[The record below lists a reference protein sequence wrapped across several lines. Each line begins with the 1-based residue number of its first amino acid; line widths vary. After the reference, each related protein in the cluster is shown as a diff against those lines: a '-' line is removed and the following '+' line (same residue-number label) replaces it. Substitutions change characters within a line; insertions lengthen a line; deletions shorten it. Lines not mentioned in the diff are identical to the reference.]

1 MRTRQVFLSHTSDMA
16 SFPTDRSFVQAALDA
31 LGRAGLVPVDMRY
44 FAAREGE
51 PADYCR
57 QRVRSCD
64 IYLAVVGFRYG
75 SIVPGAAVSYTELEF
90 QEASGAGLPR
100 LVFLLDDAASRPTGR
115 ADTDPRAI
123 LRFRRMLREA
133 GLIVRTFASVSAL
146 ELEVFHALTELTHS
160 RTEVVPRQLPA
171 AIPDF
176 TGRSS
181 ELTALNRLMRKA
193 TRRRGGT
200 VLISALRGTAGVGK
214 TALALHWA
222 HQVADRFP
230 DGQLYVNLRG
240 HGPSGSPLMPAE
252 AIRGFLFALGVSAGD
267 IPPEP
272 DAQTALY
279 RTLLAGRKMLIV
291 LDSARDADQ
300 IRPLLPGTAGCLV
313 LVTSRSKLTGLV
325 AADGAQPLTV
335 DLFGDGEA
343 RDLLTRRVGH
353 KRVRAE
359 PAAVSQ
365 LVRLSAGLPLALS
378 IVAARAAARP
388 MMPLAELSRELAD
401 AQGRLDALD
410 AGDPVASIRAVFSW
424 SCQQLSEPAARLFRL
439 LGLHAGPDVTIPAAA
454 SLAAVTPAGAAAA
467 VAELA
472 DAHLI
477 AEHAPGRYAF
487 HDLLRAYAADLARS
501 TDPESARRDAVYRVL
516 DHYLHTAC
524 AGTRLLNPLR
534 PLLPVGP
541 SRPGVSPEILA
552 GAAGARLWFAAE
564 RQVLLAAINQAVEAG
579 FDSYAWQL
587 PWAVWLFFDREGYWH
602 DQEAIQLTAIAAA
615 RRLGDKAAQAHVYR
629 DLSATYS
636 RLGQLAE
643 ARVYCTRALDLHH
656 ELGDRLGEARAH
668 NDIMILAEQQGRH
681 AEALGHAQLALS
693 LYQDEGYEPGV
704 AKMLNGVG
712 WMHAQLG
719 EYEQALEVCQQ
730 ALSMNRDRGDPLN
743 EAATW
748 DSVGY
753 VLFHLGRLDE
763 AITHIRTALHTVE
776 GMAAG
781 YYQTTWLVHLGDA
794 YHAVGDLDQAR
805 EAWEQALAILEHLHH
820 SDADQVRAL
829 LAALDDA

>member
-16 SFPTDRSFVQAALDA
+16 RFPADRSFVQAALDA

-44 FAAREGE
+44 FAAREGK

-64 IYLAVVGFRYG
+64 IYVAVVGFRYG
-75 SIVPGAAVSYTELEF
+75 SMVPGEAVSYTELEF
-90 QEASGAGLPR
+90 REASLAGLPR
-100 LVFLLDDAASRPTGR
+100 LVFLLDNVATQPPGQ
-115 ADTDPRAI
+115 ADTDPQAV
-123 LRFRRMLREA
+123 LRFRQLLREA
-133 GLIVRTFASVSAL
+133 GLIVRGFATVADL

-160 RTEVVPRQLPA
+160 RAEVVPRQLPA
-171 AIPDF
+171 AVPDF
-176 TGRSS
+176 AGRSS
-181 ELTALNRLMRKA
+181 ELAALGKLIRKA
-193 TRRRGGT
+193 TGRRNRT
-200 VLISALRGTAGVGK
+200 VLISAIRGTAGVGK
-214 TALALHWA
+214 TALALYWA
-222 HQVADRFP
+222 HQIADRFP
-230 DGQLYVNLRG
+230 DGQLYVDLRG
-240 HGPSGSPLMPAE
+240 HDPSGSPVTPAE
-252 AIRGFLFALGVSAGD
+252 AIRGFLFGLGLSAEQ

-291 LDSARDADQ
+291 LDNAHNATQ

-313 LVTSRSKLTGLV
+313 LVTSRSKLTSLV
-325 AADGAQPLTV
+325 AANGAHPLTV
-335 DLFGDGEA
+335 DLFSDGEA
-343 RDLLTRRVGH
+343 RDLLTRRLGR

-359 PAAVSQ
+359 PEAVAK
-365 LVRLSAGLPLALS
+365 LIDLSARLPLALS

-388 MMPLAELSRELAD
+388 LMPLTELSRELAD

-454 SLAAVTPAGAAAA
+454 SLAAVPPAEAAAA

-487 HDLLRAYAADLARS
+487 HDLLRAYAADLART
-501 TDPESARRDAVYRVL
+501 TDPEELRREAVHRML

-524 AGTRLLNPLR
+524 IGARLLNPAR
-534 PLLPVGP
+534 PRLPVAPPG
-541 SRPGVSPEILA
+541 PGVSPERLT
-552 GAAGARLWFAAE
+552 GAPSAREWFAAE
-564 RQVLLAAINQAVEAG
+564 RQVLLAAIGQAEEAG
-579 FDSYAWQL
+579 FDTYAWQL

-602 DQEAIQLTAIAAA
+602 DQLAIQHTAIAAA
-615 RRLGDKAAQAHVYR
+615 KRLGDRAAQAHVYR
-629 DLSATYS
+629 DLSATYN
-636 RLGQLAE
+636 RLGSLAE
-643 ARVYCTRALDLHH
+643 ARANCAKSLDLSH

-668 NDIMILAEQQGRH
+668 NDIMILAEQQGRL
-681 AEALGHAQLALS
+681 AEALGHAQLALA
-693 LYQDEGYEPGV
+693 LYREEGYEPGV

-712 WMHAQLG
+712 YIHAQLG
-719 EYEQALEVCQQ
+719 DYQQALEFCQQ
-730 ALSMNRDRGDPLN
+730 ALRMNRGRNDPLN

-753 VLFHLGRLDE
+753 VLFHLGRFDE
-763 AITHIRTALHTVE
+763 AVTHIRTALRTIE
-776 GMAAG
+776 GMASG
-781 YYQTTWLVHLGDA
+781 YYQTTMLVHLGDA
-794 YHAVGDLDQAR
+794 YDAAGDHDQAR
-805 EAWEQALAILEHLHH
+805 RAWEQALAILEHLHH

-829 LAALDDA
+829 LAALGDT